1 MNQPSDASD
10 KSHRIYFGL
19 ALVLFGCCGCA
30 AHLATVET
38 KTPRLSATVASEAH
52 LGSATKLLA
61 VAENEQPLSAL
72 GHNLVQNTEQAGTS
86 IMGDRGRGGTPD
98 SSDGIVPY
106 WSSHL
111 DGAQLELIVNS
122 GHDAEYNPQAI
133 REVERILKLNLASS
147 R

>member
-1 MNQPSDASD
+1 MSAVRRFKRLGMNQPPDAPEERR
-10 KSHRIYFGL
+10 RILTSFGL

-98 SSDGIVPY
+98 S
-106 WSSHL
+106 
-111 DGAQLELIVNS
+111 
-122 GHDAEYNPQAI
+122 
-133 REVERILKLNLASS
+133 
-147 R
+147 

>member
-10 KSHRIYFGL
+10 KRHRIYFGL

-72 GHNLVQNTEQAGTS
+72 GHDLLAAKISFNVLEQFPNDEATRKLYNFAAARIVQDTE
-86 IMGDRGRGGTPD
+86 RV
-98 SSDGIVPY
+98 GIEP
-106 WSSHL
+106 
-111 DGAQLELIVNS
+111 
-122 GHDAEYNPQAI
+122 
-133 REVERILKLNLASS
+133 
-147 R
+147 